1 MEASGVRAQL
11 RPIVR
16 PHPTKGT
23 EVAIVIKDA
32 PLEERDRLVA
42 RIAQV
47 MGAYSIAYA
56 IEWDE

>member
-1 MEASGVRAQL
+1 L

-23 EVAIVIKDA
+23 EVAILVKDA
-32 PLEERDRLVA
+32 PMEERDRLVA
-42 RIAQV
+42 RIALV